1 MPLVA
6 AAVCP
11 HPPLLVPD
19 VAGAAASELDEL
31 RSACDLAVGRLLASG
46 PDAVVLLG
54 VGPVTGLVRPPAT
67 GSLQPWGVDLD
78 VPLVPGQP
86 DRGAVLPLSLTI
98 GAWLLSRHAPLP
110 TASHEQPSHEQPSR
124 GPATNGQATNGP
136 VTNGQATNGPVT
148 NGPATNGQVTN
159 GPATNGQVTNGP
171 ATNGPATNGPATN
184 GPVTA
189 VQVAADAGPVEVA
202 ALAAEVAAA
211 GDRVALLVLG
221 DGSAC
226 RGQKAPGYDDQR
238 ALPYDEGVATA
249 LAEANLD
256 ALRDLDPGLSAQLQV
271 AGRAAWQV
279 LADAARAGGGGWR
292 GELLH
297 ESAPYGVAYFVAS
310 WERM

>member
-11 HPPLLVPD
+11 HPPLLVPE
-19 VAGAAASELDEL
+19 VAGAAASELDDL
-31 RSACDLAVGRLLASG
+31 RSACDLAVGRLLATG
-46 PDAVVLLG
+46 PEVVVLLG
-54 VGPVTGLVRPPAT
+54 VGPVTGPVQPPAT

-98 GAWLLSRHAPLP
+98 GAWLLSRHGP
-110 TASHEQPSHEQPSR
+110 TTA
-124 GPATNGQATNGP
+124 GQATATRVAAGP
-136 VTNGQATNGPVT
+136 ETAAQ
-148 NGPATNGQVTN
+148 
-159 GPATNGQVTNGP
+159 
-171 ATNGPATNGPATN
+171 
-184 GPVTA
+184 VTA

-202 ALAAEVAAA
+202 ALGAQVAAA

-226 RGQKAPGYDDQR
+226 RGQQAPGYDDQR
-238 ALPYDEGVATA
+238 ALPYDKGVATA
-249 LAEANLD
+249 LAEADLD
-256 ALRDLDPGLSAQLQV
+256 ALRDLDPGLSAQLKV

-279 LADAARAGGGGWR
+279 LADAARVGGGGWR

>member
-19 VAGAAASELDEL
+19 VAGAAAGELDDL
-31 RSACDLAVGRLLASG
+31 RSACDLAVGRLLATG
-46 PDAVVLLG
+46 PDTVALLG
-54 VGPVTGLVRPPAT
+54 VGPVTGPIRPPAT

-110 TASHEQPSHEQPSR
+110 AASNGQGSNAQA
-124 GPATNGQATNGP
+124 PAGQASNAQAPAGQAPNGQAPNE
-136 VTNGQATNGPVT
+136 QA
-148 NGPATNGQVTN
+148 PAGRASAEQT
-159 GPATNGQVTNGP
+159 PAWR
-171 ATNGPATNGPATN
+171 
-184 GPVTA
+184 VTA
-189 VQVAADAGPVEVA
+189 MQVATDAGPVEVA

-238 ALPYDEGVATA
+238 ALPYDKGVATA
-249 LAEANLD
+249 LAEADLD
-256 ALRDLDPGLSAQLQV
+256 ALRDLDPGLSAQLKV

-279 LADAARAGGGGWR
+279 LAEAARASGGGWR
-292 GELLH
+292 GGLLY